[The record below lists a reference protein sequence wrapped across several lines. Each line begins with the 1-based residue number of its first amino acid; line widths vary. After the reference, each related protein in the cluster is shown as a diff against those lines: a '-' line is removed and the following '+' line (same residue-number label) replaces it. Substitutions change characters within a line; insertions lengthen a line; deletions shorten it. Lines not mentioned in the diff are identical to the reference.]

1 MLHVIWLTIR
11 ILKHLR
17 DFRRRKALMVT
28 RYQNLAWSRALARH
42 AYVTYYPTIVS
53 SLSSRLAFNE
63 CLLHLVLI
71 IWLLAVVDMMD
82 M

>member
-17 DFRRRKALMVT
+17 DFRGWKALMIPW
-28 RYQNLAWSRALARH
+28 YQNLTRPRTLARH
-42 AYVTYYPTIVS
+42 TYVTDNSTVVS
-53 SLSSRLAFNE
+53 CLSSRLTLNE
-63 CLLHLVLI
+63 CLLHLVLVI
-71 IWLLAVVDMMD
+71 GLLAVVDLMD